1 MIKSKIHR
9 YYSSLCWTG
18 QNGQGTT
25 SYTAYSRNFRVE
37 VARKPILEGSSDP
50 SFRGDASRYNPEEL
64 FLASLS
70 SCHMLWYLHLCAD
83 QGIVVLDY
91 HDKAEAE
98 MYEGGEKTQ
107 GRFTKVLLRPVV
119 KIKAGSDALLAKELH
134 NQAHARCFIAN
145 SCNFP
150 VLCEASI
157 LEIAAHED
165 HT

>member
-1 MIKSKIHR
+1 MIKSKLHH
-9 YYSSLCWTG
+9 YQSSLTWTG
-18 QNGQGTT
+18 QQGRGTA
-25 SYTAYSRNFRVE
+25 SYTAYSRNFQIGVTG
-37 VARKPILEGSSDP
+37 KPILEGSSDP

-98 MYEGGEKTQ
+98 MYEGDEKTQ
-107 GRFTKVLLRPVV
+107 GRFTKVLLRPLV

-134 NQAHARCFIAN
+134 HQAHDYCFIAN

-157 LEIAAHED
+157 LEITAHED